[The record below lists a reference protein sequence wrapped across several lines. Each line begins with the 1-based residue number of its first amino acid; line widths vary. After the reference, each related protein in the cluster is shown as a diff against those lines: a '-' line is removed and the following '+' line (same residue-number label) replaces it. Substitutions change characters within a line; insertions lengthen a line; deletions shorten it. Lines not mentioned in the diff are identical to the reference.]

1 MTTAMPD
8 TGAIDRALRRDGLH
22 LRLGPFVTRI
32 RGDAPDIAAHLA
44 SIYAHHGIDADAW
57 AESTVSVRL
66 VRDRKRPWR
75 RLAQLLIDE
84 RPFMPP
90 LAARLSA
97 PMLEWGLNWVIAS
110 RAHQFLLLHAAAL
123 EKNGRVAIL
132 AATSGSGKS
141 TLCTLLAA
149 NGWRMFS
156 DEFAV
161 LRLGDGMALP
171 MPRAVSLKNQSIG
184 LAKAL
189 FPGGLF
195 TIDFTHTVKGTLAF
209 MQAPKAA
216 VLRDQEPARPGL
228 VVFPRYVAG
237 SRLEVTPVGKAAT
250 FTGLVENSMNY
261 AALGARGFGCVAD
274 LVENAPGWSVTYG
287 DNAEMLR
294 WFDDTASAFG

>member
-1 MTTAMPD
+1 MTATMPD
-8 TGAIDRALRRDGLH
+8 TAAVDRALRGRGLH
-22 LRLGPFVTRI
+22 LRVGPFVTRL
-32 RGDAPDIAAHLA
+32 RADAPDIAAHVR
-44 SIYAHHGIDADAW
+44 SIYAHHAIETGSW

-66 VRDRKRPWR
+66 SRDRRRPWR

-90 LAARLSA
+90 LAARLSV

-132 AATSGSGKS
+132 SATSGSGKS
-141 TLCTLLAA
+141 TLCTILAA

-161 LRLGDGMALP
+161 LRLADGMALP

-189 FPGGLF
+189 FPDGVF
-195 TIDFTHTVKGTLAF
+195 TVDYTHTVKGTLAF

-216 VLRDQEPARPGL
+216 VARAREPARPGL

-237 SRLEVTPVGKAAT
+237 AGVEVAPVGKAEA
-250 FTGLVENSMNY
+250 FSGLVANSMNY
-261 AALGARGFGCVAD
+261 AALGERGFTCLAD
-274 LVENAPGWSVTYG
+274 MLDQVPAWSVSYG
-287 DNAEMLR
+287 DSAGMLR
-294 WFDDTASAFG
+294 WFDEAAAAFG